1 MMLMWINISG
11 SDVVY
16 PEGGISGCGWQSEK
30 RCFGATF
37 DLAKKSESLFSRI
50 SATNQNAM

>member
-1 MMLMWINISG
+1 MLMWINISG

-50 SATNQNAM
+50 SATNENAM